1 MRRVSSSAHACHMLV
16 SQTAGVDPTLSLLTG
31 SEAYEV
37 LAAAVGTAGGDLVEW
52 RANQVDHRPGSS
64 TTVSYRTVVRWG
76 DVVQHETLAA
86 SSGIGHGDGAPA
98 GVLVLGDG
106 ERQVSVW
113 RFPSDP
119 GLPALAAACD
129 RSAVGNLLTSIGVPG
144 LASDGSNVQL
154 RVRAYRPRRR
164 AVIEASAG
172 GARVF
177 LKVLRPHAVADLH
190 ARHRM
195 LHEAG
200 VPVPRSLGWTD
211 DGLLVQQARSGTSG
225 RERLRRG
232 GPLPTGKQL
241 TDVLDVL
248 PAEVMD
254 LARRRPWTEHAEHYA
269 RVIGSAVPR
278 EAGRV
283 GELADRITE
292 GLSGDEPDAPT
303 HGDFYEGQLL
313 LDGVRV
319 SGLLDV
325 DTVGPGRRA
334 DDLACLLAHAHV
346 LALGEP
352 DRAAS
357 IMGGL
362 RSWQGWFEQVVDPVE
377 LRLRTAGVLLSL
389 ATGPH
394 RVQEQGWPRATTL
407 RVDAVQEWVEAAGCR

>member
-1 MRRVSSSAHACHMLV
+1 
-16 SQTAGVDPTLSLLTG
+16 
-31 SEAYEV
+31 
-37 LAAAVGTAGGDLVEW
+37 VGTAGGDLVEW
-52 RANQVDHRPGSS
+52 RPHQVDHRPGSA

-86 SSGIGHGDGAPA
+86 SSGIGHADGVPA

-106 ERQVSVW
+106 ERQIAVW

-129 RSAVGNLLTSIGVPG
+129 RRAVGDLLTSIGVSG
-144 LASDGSNVQL
+144 VASDGSNVQL

-164 AVIEASAG
+164 AVIEARAS

-177 LKVLRPHAVADLH
+177 LKVLPTHAVADLH
-190 ARHRM
+190 ARHRL

-211 DGLLVQQARSGTSG
+211 DGLLVLQARSGTPG

-232 GPLPTGKQL
+232 GPLPTGHEL
-241 TDVLDVL
+241 TDVLDLL
-248 PAEVMD
+248 PAEVME
-254 LARRRPWTEHAEHYA
+254 LPLRRPWAEHAEHYA
-269 RVIGSAVPR
+269 QVIGSALPR

-283 GELADRITE
+283 SELAARITQ
-292 GLSGDEPDAPT
+292 GLSGWEPNAPT

-313 LDGVRV
+313 LDGARV

-346 LALGEP
+346 LALGGP
-352 DRAAS
+352 GDAAS
-357 IMGGL
+357 IMGWL

-394 RVQEQGWPRATTL
+394 RVQEPGWPQATTL
-407 RVDAVQEWVEAAGCR
+407 RLHAVLEWVKAAGGR